1 MLNILLWGA
10 GVRTK
15 NYLQFHYFEKC
26 NILGIVDTFSEQSE
40 WMGYPIYKPDALPNL
55 MKTADY
61 LIICNQFFME
71 IYRQCMDLGIEQSKI
86 LLTDF
91 VPNFIIEQD
100 WSIIKGISYKLFDT
114 ICQRS
119 LVLSMKNIKDE
130 FDQEKIVGTG
140 DFASFR
146 YTKDYYRYRTFE
158 FMANQIIEN
167 GVQGA
172 VAELGVFQ
180 GVFSALINKKFSD
193 RDLYLFDTFEGFDV
207 EENAKEA
214 AQGHSDEDFAYTFK
228 QTSLDI
234 VLCRMPH
241 PEKCHVQKGLF
252 PQTVTKEIA
261 EQKFAFVSLDVDFED
276 STYAGLDFFY
286 PRLSP
291 GGVIFL
297 HDYNSLFL
305 LGVKKAVERY
315 EKDHQLKLQTV
326 PLADQG
332 GTLIILK
339 AMQ

>member
-26 NILGIVDTFSEQSE
+26 KILGIVDTFLQESE
-40 WMGYPIYKPDALPNL
+40 WMGYPIYKPEALPKL
-55 MKTADY
+55 MQSVDY

-71 IYRQCMDLGIEQSKI
+71 IYRQCINLGIEKSKI
-86 LLTDF
+86 LLTDY
-91 VPNFIIEQD
+91 VENFMIDQD
-100 WSIIKGISYKLFDT
+100 WSIIKEISEKLFYT
-114 ICQRS
+114 MQQRS

-146 YTKDYYRYRTFE
+146 YMKDYYRYRTFE

-167 GVQGA
+167 DVKGA

-180 GVFSALINKKFSD
+180 GVFAALINQKFAD
-193 RDLYLFDTFEGFDV
+193 RDLYLFDTFEGFDA
-207 EENAKEA
+207 EENAKET
-214 AQGHSDEDFAYTFK
+214 AQGHSDEDFAYTFT

-234 VLCRMPH
+234 VLQRMPH

-252 PQTVTKEIA
+252 PQTVTEEIA

-276 STYAGLDFFY
+276 SIYAGLDFFY

-291 GGVIFL
+291 GGAIFL

-315 EKDHQLKLQTV
+315 EKDNNLKLQTV

-332 GTLIILK
+332 GTLVILK
-339 AMQ
+339 ELK